1 MHARESRAGLRR
13 PPALSFVA
21 SQVAVHDLRAGSSIV
36 AVEGDL
42 QLDFRDRSLAWLGEA
57 VPLTSITLLE
67 GERFVTPQRGMVS
80 ISAMRAPGASRTD
93 PAAFIV
99 LPPHTATG
107 VRDWL
112 RLAARHLTELVRTR
126 WRRTA

>member
-13 PPALSFVA
+13 TPASSLLA
-21 SQVAVHDLRAGSSIV
+21 GQVAVHDLRAGSSIV

-42 QLDFRDRSLAWLGEA
+42 QLDFRDRSLAWLGDA

-67 GERFVTPQRGMVS
+67 GERFVTPQRGIVS
-80 ISAMRAPGASRTD
+80 ISAIRAPGANRADT
-93 PAAFIV
+93 AAFIV
-99 LPPHTATG
+99 LPPHAATG
-107 VRDWL
+107 AHGWL
-112 RLAARHLTELVRTR
+112 PLAVLHLAGLVRTR